1 MSSSTPATPSDPAGS
16 EPVAPASAGLE
27 PTPSDPAPRT
37 PTAVDAFAEDYFE
50 RLLALAPEEATVL
63 GRPGVE
69 TEYADYSPA
78 GREEIAALQRE
89 TLAQLAGMTPEDRID
104 AVTLHA
110 MAERIGLDVALHESG
125 RTELNNLASAPQTV
139 RMVLELMPAQSE
151 QDFVH
156 IAGRLHNLPAA
167 LDGYW
172 ASLVNSAQAGQVPA
186 QRQVQA
192 VAEQCRSYA
201 LPAGAL
207 AGYTRSGRQAQVSSA
222 TQEALAA
229 GTHAA
234 QQAYQRLAQRLET
247 ELLPQAP
254 ATDAVGTE
262 AYRLHSQFFTGTV
275 LDLEETYRWGIEEL
289 ARLVAAQ
296 EVVAEQIS
304 PGASVEEAKAIL
316 DADPARQLSGTAA
329 LQEWMQRLSDD
340 ALAALK
346 DVHFDI
352 PAPMDVLECMIAPTQ
367 DGGVYYTGP
376 SDDFSRPGRM
386 WWSVPEDDEHF
397 TTWTETTTVYHEG
410 VPGHHLQIATATLV
424 KDRLNSWRRHGSF
437 VSGFAE
443 GWALYA
449 EQLMAELGFLADP
462 GDLMG
467 MYDMQRMRAA
477 RVVFDIGVHCGFE
490 APPEWGG
497 QTWTPEQGKEFLR
510 AHLPISSAQLDFEF
524 TRYLGWPGQA
534 PSYKVGQR
542 VFEELRAECEASA
555 REAGE
560 PFDLRAFHTEL
571 LGLGM
576 IGLDTLRFAM
586 RP

>member
-1 MSSSTPATPSDPAGS
+1 MTSTRPGPATSESST
-16 EPVAPASAGLE
+16 
-27 PTPSDPAPRT
+27 PRT

-50 RLLALAPEEATVL
+50 QMLALDPEEATVL

-69 TEYADYSPA
+69 TQYADYSPA
-78 GREEIAALQRE
+78 GREEVAQLQRE
-89 TLAQLAGMTPEDRID
+89 TLTQLAGLTPEDHID

-110 MAERIGLDVALHESG
+110 MTERIGLDVARHESG
-125 RTELNNLASAPQTV
+125 RTELNNLASVPQGV
-139 RMVLELMPAQSE
+139 RMVLELMPAQTE

-156 IAGRLHNLPAA
+156 LAGRLHNLPAA
-167 LDGYW
+167 LEGYW
-172 ASLVNSAQAGQVPA
+172 ASLVRSAARGQVPA
-186 QRQVQA
+186 RRQVEA
-192 VAEQCRSYA
+192 VAQQCRSYA
-201 LPAGAL
+201 LDDGAL
-207 AGYTRSGRQAQVSSA
+207 SGYLRSGRQASVSSA
-222 TQEALAA
+222 TQEALNA
-229 GTHAA
+229 GTAAA
-234 QQAYQRLAQRLET
+234 QQAYQLLARRLEE

-254 ATDAVGTE
+254 VTDAVGIETYQL
-262 AYRLHSQFFTGTV
+262 ASQYFTGTV
-275 LDLEETYRWGIEEL
+275 LDLQETYRWGLEEL
-289 ARLVAAQ
+289 ARIVAAQ
-296 EVVAEQIS
+296 EEVAQQIS
-304 PGASVEEAKAIL
+304 PGASVEQAKAIL

-329 LQEWMQRLSDD
+329 LQQWMQRLSDE

-352 PAPMDVLECMIAPTQ
+352 PAPMDILECMIAPTQ

-386 WWSVPEDDEHF
+386 WWSVPEEDDRF

-449 EQLMAELGFLADP
+449 EQLMAELGFLRDP

-477 RVVFDIGVHCGFE
+477 RVVFDIGVHCGFD
-490 APPEWGG
+490 APAEWGG
-497 QTWTPEQGKEFLR
+497 QAWTPEQGKEFLR

-524 TRYLGWPGQA
+524 IRYLGWPGQA

-542 VFEELRAECEASA
+542 VFEQIRAEREAAA
-555 REAGE
+555 REEAA
-560 PFDLRAFHTEL
+560 PFDLRSFHTEL
-571 LGLGM
+571 LQLGM

>member
-1 MSSSTPATPSDPAGS
+1 MSSSTPESTGPAALS
-16 EPVAPASAGLE
+16 
-27 PTPSDPAPRT
+27 PRT

-50 RLLALAPEEATVL
+50 RLLALNPEEATVL

-78 GREEIAALQRE
+78 GREEVAALQRE
-89 TLAQLAGMTPEDRID
+89 TLTRLAELQPADDID

-110 MAERIGLDVALHESG
+110 MAERIGLDVALHDSG
-125 RTELNNLASAPQTV
+125 RTALNNLASPPQGV
-139 RMVLELMPAQSE
+139 RMVLELMPAQTE
-151 QDFVH
+151 QDFTH
-156 IAGRLHNLPAA
+156 LAGRLRNLPAA

-172 ASLVNSAQAGQVPA
+172 ASLVHSAEQGHVPA
-186 QRQVQA
+186 RRQVEA
-192 VAEQCRSYA
+192 VAQQCRSYA
-201 LPAGAL
+201 TDDGAL
-207 AGYTRSGRQAQVSSA
+207 AGYLTSGQQAQVSAA
-222 TQEALAA
+222 TQDALAA
-229 GTHAA
+229 GTQAA
-234 QQAYQRLAQRLET
+234 QQAYRVLAQRLET

-254 ATDAVGTE
+254 ETDAVGIE
-262 AYRLHSQFFTGTV
+262 AYSLASRYFTGTT
-275 LDLEETYRWGIEEL
+275 LDLGETYRWGLEEL

-296 EVVAEQIS
+296 EEVAQQIK
-304 PGASVEEAKAIL
+304 PGASVQEAKAIL
-316 DADPARQLSGTAA
+316 DADPARQLAGTAA
-329 LQEWMQRLSDD
+329 LQEWMQRLSDE

-386 WWSVPEDDEHF
+386 WWSVPPEDESF

-490 APPEWGG
+490 APPEFGG
-497 QTWTPEQGKEFLR
+497 ETWTPERGKEFLR
-510 AHLPISSAQLDFEF
+510 AHLPISPAQLDFEF

-542 VFEELRAECEASA
+542 VFEQIRAE
-555 REAGE
+555 REAAAQQAGE
-560 PFDLRAFHTEL
+560 TFDLRAFHTEL
-571 LGLGM
+571 LALGM
-576 IGLDTLRFAM
+576 VGLDTLRFAM

>member
-1 MSSSTPATPSDPAGS
+1 MSSPTPP
-16 EPVAPASAGLE
+16 EPVKPGNA
-27 PTPSDPAPRT
+27 TPRT

-50 RLLALAPEEATVL
+50 RLLALDPEEATVL

-78 GREEIAALQRE
+78 GREEVAQLQRE
-89 TLAQLAGMTPEDRID
+89 TLTRLAGLTPADRID
-104 AVTLHA
+104 EVTLHA
-110 MAERIGLDVALHESG
+110 MAERIGLDVALHDSG
-125 RTELNNLASAPQTV
+125 RTELNNLASAPQGV
-139 RMVLELMPAQSE
+139 RMVLELMPAQTE
-151 QDFVH
+151 QDFLH

-167 LDGYW
+167 LEGYW
-172 ASLVNSAQAGQVPA
+172 ASLQASAERGQVPA
-186 QRQVQA
+186 VRQVQA
-192 VAEQCRSYA
+192 VAQQCRSYA
-201 LPAGAL
+201 RDDGAL
-207 AGYTRSGRQAQVSSA
+207 AGYLHSGQQAQVSA
-222 TQEALAA
+222 TTQDALAA
-229 GTHAA
+229 GTAAA
-234 QQAYQRLAQRLET
+234 QQAYRLLARRLEE

-254 ATDAVGTE
+254 AADAVGIET
-262 AYRLHSQFFTGTV
+262 YRLASRYFTGTA
-275 LDLEETYRWGIEEL
+275 LDLQETYRWGLEEL

-296 EVVAEQIS
+296 EEVAQQIS
-304 PGASVEEAKAIL
+304 PGASVEDAKAIL
-316 DADPARQLSGTAA
+316 DADPTRQLSGTAA
-329 LQEWMQRLSDD
+329 LQEWMQRLSDE
-340 ALAALK
+340 AMAALK

-352 PAPMDVLECMIAPTQ
+352 PSPMDALECMIAPTQ

-386 WWSVPEDDEHF
+386 WWSVPEADERF
-397 TTWTETTTVYHEG
+397 TTWAETTTVYHEG

-477 RVVFDIGVHCGFE
+477 RVVFDIGVHCGFD
-490 APPEWGG
+490 APAEWGG
-497 QTWTPEQGKEFLR
+497 KPWTPEQGKEFLR
-510 AHLPISSAQLDFEF
+510 AHLPISPAQLDFEF

-542 VFEELRAECEASA
+542 VFEQIRAE
-555 REAGE
+555 REAVARAAEE

-576 IGLDTLRFAM
+576 IGLDTMRFAM

>member
-1 MSSSTPATPSDPAGS
+1 MSSNTPGS
-16 EPVAPASAGLE
+16 SSGRAPTE
-27 PTPSDPAPRT
+27 
-37 PTAVDAFAEDYFE
+37 VDAFAEDYFE
-50 RLLALAPEEATVL
+50 RLLALNPEEATVL

-78 GREEIAALQRE
+78 GREEVAQLQRE
-89 TLAQLAGMTPEDRID
+89 TLTRLAQLQPADPVDE
-104 AVTLHA
+104 VTLHA
-110 MAERIGLDVALHESG
+110 MAERIGLDVALHDSG
-125 RTELNNLASAPQTV
+125 RTELNNLASAPQGV
-139 RMVLELMPAQSE
+139 RMVLELMPAQTE
-151 QDFVH
+151 QDFRH
-156 IAGRLHNLPAA
+156 IAGRLHNLPGA
-167 LDGYW
+167 LEGYW
-172 ASLVNSAQAGQVPA
+172 ASLVHSAERGQVPA
-186 QRQVQA
+186 RRQVQA
-192 VAEQCRSYA
+192 VAQQCRSYA
-201 LPAGAL
+201 AEDGAL
-207 AGYTRSGRQAQVSSA
+207 AGYLHSGQQAQVSSA
-222 TQEALAA
+222 TEQELAA
-229 GTHAA
+229 GTNAA
-234 QQAYQRLAQRLET
+234 QQAYRVLAERLEH

-254 ATDAVGTE
+254 ETDAVGRE
-262 AYRLHSQFFTGTV
+262 AYRLHSQYFTGTA
-275 LDLEETYRWGIEEL
+275 LDLEETYQWGLAEL

-296 EVVAEQIS
+296 EEVAEQIK
-304 PGASVEEAKAIL
+304 PGASVAEAKAIL
-316 DADPARQLSGTAA
+316 DADPARQLSGTAE
-329 LQEWMQRLSDD
+329 LQAWMQRLSDE

-386 WWSVPEDDEHF
+386 WWSVPPEDESF

-449 EQLMAELGFLADP
+449 EQLMAELGFLTDP

-477 RVVFDIGVHCGFE
+477 RVVFDIGVHCGFD
-490 APPEWGG
+490 APAEHGG
-497 QTWTPEQGKEFLR
+497 GTWTPEQGKEFLR
-510 AHLPISSAQLDFEF
+510 AHLPISPAQLDFEF

-542 VFEELRAECEASA
+542 VFEQIRADRESA
-555 REAGE
+555 AQQAGE
-560 PFDLRAFHTEL
+560 SFDLRAFHTEL

-586 RP
+586 RR